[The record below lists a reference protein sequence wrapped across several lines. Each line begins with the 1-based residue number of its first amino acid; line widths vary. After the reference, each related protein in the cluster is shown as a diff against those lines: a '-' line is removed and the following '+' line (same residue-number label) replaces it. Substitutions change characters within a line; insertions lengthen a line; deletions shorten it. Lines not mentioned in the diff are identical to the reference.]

1 MEQLITVLNNRQI
14 EYEILKHGKKIHSAQ
29 EGAEYF
35 GIEIG
40 QTAPTLILKTDKGYY
55 SLILSGDYG

>member
-1 MEQLITVLNNRQI
+1 MKSSHENPIRT
-14 EYEILKHGKKIHSAQ
+14 AQ

-40 QTAPTLILKTDKGYY
+40 QTAPILVLKTDKGYF
-55 SLILSGDYG
+55 SMIVSGERGRVNFKEISQLRYT